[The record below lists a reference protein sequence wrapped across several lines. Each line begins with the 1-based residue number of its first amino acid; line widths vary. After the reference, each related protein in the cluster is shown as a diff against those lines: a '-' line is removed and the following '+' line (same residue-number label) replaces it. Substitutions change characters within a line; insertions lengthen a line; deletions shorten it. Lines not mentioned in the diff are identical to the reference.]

1 MRQEAMRVEQLFSNV
16 RNERLF
22 EKIVVQ
28 IHALIVEGKL
38 MPGDRLPGERVLAET
53 IGCSRTSLREAFRV
67 LEAEGLIVSKSG
79 GGRFVQNLDQ
89 NIKLEYRQNAVDMLE
104 KSAVFYF
111 LEAREALE
119 PRIAQLAVER
129 ATIKQIGKIKAVLR
143 KMGDKLKNPTDKIGP
158 DANFHLAVAE
168 ATNNFV
174 FVSMMESNMSMMRQ
188 VRRQT
193 LTTVARYEASM
204 QEHKAILEA
213 IERRDEHAAVA
224 ATRAHL
230 QSLKESVL
238 KA

>member
-1 MRQEAMRVEQLFSNV
+1 VEQLFSNV

-22 EKIVVQ
+22 EKIVIQ

-38 MPGDRLPGERVLAET
+38 RPGDRLPGERALAET

-67 LEAEGLIVSKSG
+67 LESEGLIVSKPG

-89 NIKLEYRQNAVDMLE
+89 NIKLAYRQNAVDMLE
-104 KSAVFYF
+104 KSAIFYF

-129 ATIKQIGKIKAVLR
+129 ATVKQIDKIKTVLR
-143 KMGDKLKNPTDKIGP
+143 KMEDKLKNPTDKVDS

-168 ATNNFV
+168 TTNNFV
-174 FVSMMESNMSMMRQ
+174 FISMMESNMSMMRQ

-193 LTTVARYEASM
+193 LTTTSRYEASM
-204 QEHKAILEA
+204 LEHKAILEA
-213 IERRDEHAAVA
+213 IERRDEHAAIT
-224 ATRAHL
+224 ATRTHL
-230 QSLKESVL
+230 QSLRENVL